1 MVNVND
7 RVFKSVETRGKGS
20 NRGVVVITLKFC
32 STRLSF
38 DTINVEFLSLNGV
51 FIQVKLIGAPHQNLS
66 IKEYGS
72 LFYEI
77 HRILAV
83 LFSLGPKL

>member
-20 NRGVVVITLKFC
+20 NRGVVITLKFC